1 MGVLATS
8 AVWAQGR
15 GGNGGILFSSAD
27 WKASASFG
35 AVEAD
40 KRAGSRRKPLRQ
52 ERGDAGAQVT
62 QEGWLEGENQAPGM
76 GPTPAHRAGFTRWAE
91 LVQWAELPSV
101 LAHKWKLGGAQHRA
115 PARPATTVVAG

>member
-15 GGNGGILFSSAD
+15 GVNGGILFSSAD

-62 QEGWLEGENQAPGM
+62 REGWLEGETRPQGWDQPQLIAQA
-76 GPTPAHRAGFTRWAE
+76 
-91 LVQWAELPSV
+91 LPVGLS
-101 LAHKWKLGGAQHRA
+101 
-115 PARPATTVVAG
+115 

>member
-15 GGNGGILFSSAD
+15 GGNGGILFTSAD

-52 ERGDAGAQVT
+52 NRGDTGAQVT
-62 QEGWLEGENQAPGM
+62 REGWPGKVGWM
-76 GPTPAHRAGFTRWAE
+76 RGKPGPRDGTN
-91 LVQWAELPSV
+91 PSSPRR
-101 LAHKWKLGGAQHRA
+101 LYPLG
-115 PARPATTVVAG
+115 